1 MARPGPRRC
10 HRTAALVSAA
20 VEGVVN
26 EEDAG
31 KANGAM
37 NEYMNGGFAKSAPD
51 AHSQVSMHPTD
62 GAGLRQGALRLPAVL
77 MQGIGHTAPAT
88 AILLTLPITVTY
100 AGVAAPLAYLLAFA
114 VVLMLGVGL
123 TQLARHLPSAGGYYT
138 YVSRTVHPR
147 AGFLTAWLFFL
158 YSPVAPAFSL
168 AIMGYVLESS
178 LKAEY
183 GVVFPWWLFL
193 LLGTAFTFWVTYRG
207 IQVSAAALMVLG
219 VFEMGIVLLLAS
231 WGLFVPGPGGV
242 ELATFN
248 PAHAVDE
255 PGAFSLGVVFSIFA
269 LTGWEGVAPLAE
281 ESANPRRVVPQA
293 LVGTILIMGGFLVFT
308 AWGILTG
315 WGIQDLQTLIDEK
328 DKPPFEL
335 SLVLARRYWGPGW
348 LLVLFALLNSMVA
361 VSVATSLVSTR
372 MWYAM
377 ARSGSLPAWLSVV
390 HSRHRTPV
398 NAVAFQTFLTLLV
411 GLGLGFWIGP
421 DQEFFLMGEVLTLAL
436 ALIYTAGNLGV
447 FLYYR
452 REHRGEFRLIWHA
465 ILPLVSSIAVLRVA
479 YLSVV
484 AWPPPPLRYAPFIV
498 VGWLVLGLAV
508 LVLMKQL
515 GQEQWLLHAGSAT
528 QEAMAPE
535 GTDYPGRAR
544 LQ

>member
-1 MARPGPRRC
+1 
-10 HRTAALVSAA
+10 
-20 VEGVVN
+20 
-26 EEDAG
+26 
-31 KANGAM
+31 
-37 NEYMNGGFAKSAPD
+37 
-51 AHSQVSMHPTD
+51 
-62 GAGLRQGALRLPAVL
+62 

-88 AILLTLPITVTY
+88 AILLTLPITTSY
-100 AGVAAPLAYLLAFA
+100 AGVAAPLAYLLAF
-114 VVLMLGVGL
+114 VLVLMLGVGL

-147 AGFLTAWLFFL
+147 AGFLTAWLFVL
-158 YSPVAPAFSL
+158 YSPLAPAFSL
-168 AIMGYVLESS
+168 AMMGYVLESS
-178 LKAEY
+178 LRAEY
-183 GVVFPWWLFL
+183 GIVFPWWLFL

-207 IQVSAAALMVLG
+207 IEISAAALMVLG
-219 VFEMGIVLLLAS
+219 VLEMGIVVLLAA

-242 ELATFN
+242 DLSAFN
-248 PAHAVDE
+248 PANVGGG
-255 PGAFSLGVVFSIFA
+255 PGLFSLGVVFSIFA
-269 LTGWEGVAPLAE
+269 LTGWEGVVPLAE

-293 LVGTILIMGGFLVFT
+293 LLGTILIMGIFLVFT
-308 AWGILTG
+308 AWGILVG
-315 WGIQDLQTLIDEK
+315 WGTHDLQTVTDAK

-335 SLVLARRYWGPGW
+335 PLVLARRYWGPGW

-377 ARSGSLPAWLSVV
+377 ARSGSLPAWLSAV
-390 HSRHRTPV
+390 HARHQTPA

-447 FLYYR
+447 FLFYR
-452 REHRGEFRLIWHA
+452 RERRDEFRPLWHA
-465 ILPLVSSIAVLRVA
+465 FFPLVSSVAVLGVA

-498 VGWLVLGLAV
+498 AGWLGLGIAILF
-508 LVLMKQL
+508 LMKAR
-515 GQEQWLLHAGSAT
+515 GQEQWLLQAGAAT
-528 QEAMAPE
+528 QEAGASVGPYPPAQRPPHKEYKHEEAP
-535 GTDYPGRAR
+535 
-544 LQ
+544 

>member
-1 MARPGPRRC
+1 
-10 HRTAALVSAA
+10 
-20 VEGVVN
+20 VEN
-26 EEDAG
+26 DPLNS
-31 KANGAM
+31 K
-37 NEYMNGGFAKSAPD
+37 PD
-51 AHSQVSMHPTD
+51 FVHAT
-62 GAGLRQGALRLPAVL
+62 GLRRGALRLPAVL

-100 AGVAAPLAYLLAFA
+100 AGVAAPLAYLLAFVA
-114 VVLMLGVGL
+114 VLMLGIGL

-158 YSPVAPAFSL
+158 YTPVAPAFSL
-168 AIMGYVLESS
+168 AMMGFVLESS
-178 LKAEY
+178 LRAEY
-183 GVVFPWWLFL
+183 NVVFPWWLFL
-193 LLGTAFTFWVTYRG
+193 LLGTGFTFGVTYGG
-207 IQVSAAALMVLG
+207 IEISAAALVVLG
-219 VFEMGIVLLLAS
+219 LLEIGIVVLLAA

-242 ELATFN
+242 NLSAFN
-248 PAHAVDE
+248 PANALGD
-255 PGAFSLGVVFSIFA
+255 PNLFSLGVVFSIFA
-269 LTGWEGVAPLAE
+269 LTGWEGVVPLAE

-293 LVGTILIMGGFLVFT
+293 LVGTVLIMGVFLVFT

-315 WGIQDLQTLIDEK
+315 WGTHDLQALTDTK

-335 SLVLARRYWGPGW
+335 PLILAQRYWGPGW
-348 LLVLFALLNSMVA
+348 LLVLFALLNSMAA

-377 ARSGSLPAWLSVV
+377 ARSGSLPSWMAVV
-390 HSRHRTPV
+390 HSTHRTPV

-447 FLYYR
+447 FLYYW
-452 REHRGEFRLIWHA
+452 RERRGEFRPLWHA
-465 ILPLVSSIAVLRVA
+465 FFPLVSSVAVFGVA

-498 VGWLVLGLAV
+498 IGWLGLGVAV
-508 LVLMKQL
+508 LVLMKVL
-515 GQEQWLLHAGSAT
+515 GHEKWLLLAGAAT
-528 QEAMAPE
+528 QEVA
-535 GTDYPGRAR
+535 AR
-544 LQ
+544 VDPDPSGLSA